1 MLIDWEHVNYSQTV
15 QKVETE
21 CKKLNKAQENKMA
34 CSSRESDD
42 ILIQSLKENA
52 MNKNTL

>member
-21 CKKLNKAQENKMA
+21 CKKLKLNGVQL
-34 CSSRESDD
+34 RGSDD
-42 ILIQSLKENA
+42 ILIQSLKEIA

>member
-21 CKKLNKAQENKMA
+21 CKKLKLNGVQLRGKWRYFNTEFEGERYEQKH
-34 CSSRESDD
+34 
-42 ILIQSLKENA
+42 LIKH
-52 MNKNTL
+52 K